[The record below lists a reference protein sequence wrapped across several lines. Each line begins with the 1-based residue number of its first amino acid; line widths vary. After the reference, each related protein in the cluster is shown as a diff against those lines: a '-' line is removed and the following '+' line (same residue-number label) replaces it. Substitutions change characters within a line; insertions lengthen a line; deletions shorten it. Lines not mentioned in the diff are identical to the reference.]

1 MSDCNDLTLAAIA
14 AEIQNELSEDSS
26 LSVLYLTTWLR
37 DNIGRLN
44 AAIGTS
50 FKIDVDTLEI
60 SENLSEDQK
69 VIFKSIYYCQ
79 YYSNMANKNLGATGF
94 AWVSIEEGDSKI
106 RRASK
111 TDIAKAFIGMAKDC
125 QENLNKMIFYYKMNK
140 ALPSSLSSWNSP
152 MWQYPRISDPQQPV
166 SNTWQ
171 AY

>member
-1 MSDCNDLTLAAIA
+1 MSDCNNLTLAAIA
-14 AEIQNELSEDSS
+14 AEIKNELSEDSS
-26 LSVLYLTTWLR
+26 LTIIYLTTWLR

-44 AAIGTS
+44 NAVNTS
-50 FKIDVDTLEI
+50 YTVDVDTLEL
-60 SENLSEDQK
+60 SGNLTEDQK
-69 VIFKSIYYCQ
+69 VIFKNIYFCQ

-111 TDIAKAFIGMAKDC
+111 TDIAKAFMGMAKDC

-152 MWQYPRISDPQQPV
+152 MLQYGRVNDPQQPV
-166 SNTWQ
+166 TNIWP